1 MTTSMLTSLS
11 QEKGGGMAT
20 FILLILLEDGEM
32 ATPLPSLRTKKPE
45 R

>member
-11 QEKGGGMAT
+11 QEKGRGMAT
-20 FILLILLEDGEM
+20 FILPILLEDGEM
-32 ATPLPSLRTKKPE
+32 ATPLPSVRTKKPE